1 MVINLIKYP
10 NNIVKTSNKK
20 VKNYGNRGM
29 TLESEINS
37 TNEYYLL
44 HDIAVVHKKPTPVT
58 VVKQVNQK
66 IVDAYFKVASTT
78 DYNGI
83 YKGKYIDFEAKETKN
98 TTSFPISNIHKH
110 QLEHLKRIDE
120 HGGIAFLIVRFTKL
134 NLTYFIT
141 YKNFEKSLEGKKSVS
156 LSKFK
161 ELGNIIEDKYNPR
174 VDYLKVIDKYLEG
187 ENIWQR
193 KEIIK
198 K

>member
-1 MVINLIKYP
+1 MNYPGGTKKQIKT
-10 NNIVKTSNKK
+10 NI
-20 VKNYGNRGM
+20 NYGNRGM
-29 TLESEINS
+29 TLENDLNE
-37 TNEYYLL
+37 TNNYYLNNN
-44 HDIAVVHKKPTPVT
+44 IAVIYKKPTPITISNVEYHSRT
-58 VVKQVNQK
+58 DAVITK
-66 IVDAYFKVASTT
+66 AYFKTPSTT

-161 ELGNIIEDKYNPR
+161 ELGHIIEDKYNPR

>member
-10 NNIVKTSNKK
+10 NNIVKTTNKK
-20 VKNYGNRGM
+20 VKSYGNRGM

-83 YKGKYIDFEAKETKN
+83 YKGKYIDFDAKETKSK
-98 TTSFPISNIHKH
+98 TSFPLSNIHNHQIKH
-110 QLEHLKRIDE
+110 IESVIRHK
-120 HGGIAFLIVRFTKL
+120 GIGFIILRFTTL
-134 NLTYFIT
+134 NETYLLFGEDLLDFI
-141 YKNFEKSLEGKKSVS
+141 NNNDRKSIPYEY
-156 LSKFK
+156 FK
-161 ELGNIIEDKYNPR
+161 ERGHLIKDTLQPQ
-174 VDYLKVIDKYLEG
+174 VDYLKVIEKYG
-187 ENIWQR
+187 G
-193 KEIIK
+193 IK
-198 K
+198 NEEES

>member
-83 YKGKYIDFEAKETKN
+83 YKGKYIDFDAKETKSK
-98 TTSFPISNIHKH
+98 TSFPLSNIHNHQIKH
-110 QLEHLKRIDE
+110 IESVIRHK
-120 HGGIAFLIVRFTKL
+120 GIGFIILRFTTL
-134 NLTYFIT
+134 NETYLLFGEDLLDFI
-141 YKNFEKSLEGKKSVS
+141 NNNDRKSIPYEY
-156 LSKFK
+156 FK
-161 ELGNIIEDKYNPR
+161 ERAHLIKNTLQPQ
-174 VDYLKVIDKYLEG
+174 VDYLKVIEKYG
-187 ENIWQR
+187 G
-193 KEIIK
+193 IK
-198 K
+198 NEEES

>member
-83 YKGKYIDFEAKETKN
+83 YKGKYIDFDAKETKSK
-98 TTSFPISNIHKH
+98 TSFPLSNIHNHQIKH
-110 QLEHLKRIDE
+110 IESVIRHK
-120 HGGIAFLIVRFTKL
+120 GIGFIILRFTTL
-134 NLTYFIT
+134 NETYLLFGEDLLDFI
-141 YKNFEKSLEGKKSVS
+141 NNNERKSIPYEY
-156 LSKFK
+156 FK
-161 ELGNIIEDKYNPR
+161 ERGHLIKDTLQPQ
-174 VDYLKVIDKYLEG
+174 VDYLKVIEKYG
-187 ENIWQR
+187 G
-193 KEIIK
+193 IK
-198 K
+198 NEEES

>member
-1 MVINLIKYP
+1 MNYPGGTKKQIKT
-10 NNIVKTSNKK
+10 NI
-20 VKNYGNRGM
+20 NYGNRGM
-29 TLESEINS
+29 TLESDLNE
-37 TNEYYLL
+37 TNNYYLNNN
-44 HDIAVVHKKPTPVT
+44 IAVIYKKPTPITISNVEYHSRT
-58 VVKQVNQK
+58 DAVITK
-66 IVDAYFKVASTT
+66 AYFKTPSTT

-161 ELGNIIEDKYNPR
+161 ELGHIIEDKYNPR
-174 VDYLKVIDKYLEG
+174 VDYLKVVDKYLEG

>member
-1 MVINLIKYP
+1 MNYPGGTKKQIKT
-10 NNIVKTSNKK
+10 NI
-20 VKNYGNRGM
+20 NYGNRGM
-29 TLESEINS
+29 TLESDLNE
-37 TNEYYLL
+37 TNNYYLNNN
-44 HDIAVVHKKPTPVT
+44 IAVIYKKPTPITISNVEYHSRT
-58 VVKQVNQK
+58 DAVITK
-66 IVDAYFKVASTT
+66 AYFKTPSTT

-83 YKGKYIDFEAKETKN
+83 YKGKYIDFEDKETKN

-174 VDYLKVIDKYLEG
+174 VDYLKIIDKYLEG